1 MVSIRRN
8 QLGRNGPEIPPIVF
22 GTSAFGNLYA
32 IIEPERKR
40 SIVSECL
47 AHVDA
52 PVVFDSAGK
61 YGAGMAL
68 ESLGAILAEL
78 GVPPSD
84 VIISNKLGW
93 RRTPLTGPEP
103 TFERGVWFG
112 LEHDAVADISY
123 DGILRCFDEG
133 CELLGHSY
141 VPQLVS
147 VHDPDEYLAGAGDPS
162 DRRRRVD
169 DVLGA
174 YNALFELKAKG
185 LVRGVGIG
193 SKDWKVIESL
203 WSEVTFDWVMLA
215 CSFTVFTHPPELLAF
230 IGELRSAGVGII
242 NSAVFNA
249 GFLTGGEYFDYR
261 VPDPTAERPLYS
273 WRETFHG
280 LCAEHGVKPYD
291 ACIEFGLSAPGI
303 AALSLN
309 TSKPA
314 RVKDNV
320 DAVSRLAPGEFWA
333 AMKEA
338 GLIAKEYPYLPK
350 NM

>member
-1 MVSIRRN
+1 MATTIRHA
-8 QLGRNGPEIPPIVF
+8 LGSTGLRVPGVIF
-22 GTSAFGNLYA
+22 GTSALGNLY
-32 IIEPERKR
+32 ETVEYERKR
-40 SIVSECL
+40 QIVSECL
-47 AHVDA
+47 RHVDA

-68 ESLGAILAEL
+68 ERLGAILAEL
-78 GVPPSD
+78 GVPASD
-84 VIISNKLGW
+84 VEISNKLGW

-141 VPQLVS
+141 IPRLVS
-147 VHDPDEYLAGAGDPS
+147 VHDPDEYLAAAVDPGDRS
-162 DRRRRVD
+162 KRMD

-174 YNALFELKAKG
+174 YAALFELKAKG

-193 SKDWKVIESL
+193 SKDWTVIEGL
-203 WSEVTFDWVMLA
+203 WSEVKFDWVMLA
-215 CSFTVFTHPPELLAF
+215 CSYTVFTHPPELMSFL
-230 IGELRSAGVGII
+230 GELRSAGVGII

-261 VPDPTAERPLYS
+261 IPDPTAERDLYS

-291 ACIEFGLSAPGI
+291 ACIEFGLSAPGVV
-303 AALSLN
+303 ALSLN
-309 TSKPA
+309 TSKPE
-314 RVKDNV
+314 RVKANV
-320 DAVSRLAPGEFWA
+320 DSVSRTAPDEFWA

-338 GLIAKEYPYLPK
+338 GLIANDYPHLPK
-350 NM
+350 HD